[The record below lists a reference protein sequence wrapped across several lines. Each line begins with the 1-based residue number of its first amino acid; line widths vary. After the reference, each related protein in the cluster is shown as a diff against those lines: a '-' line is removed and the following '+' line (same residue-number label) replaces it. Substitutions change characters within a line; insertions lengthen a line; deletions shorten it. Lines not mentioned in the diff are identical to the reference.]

1 MINWNE
7 ITHFKIHEFDCKCG
21 CGQNNISGEL
31 VSMLEKAREI
41 AGVPF
46 KINCGCRCIKH
57 NQEVGGVA
65 DSAHCKGLAVDIS
78 ALGDSVRFSIVSALL
93 SVGFKRVLLY
103 STFIHVDDDLTK
115 VNPILKIMK

>member
-1 MINWNE
+1 MIDWNE
-7 ITHFKIHEFDCKCG
+7 IKHFKKEEFTCKCG
-21 CGQNNISGEL
+21 CGQNNINDEFVL
-31 VSMLEKAREI
+31 LLEIARKK

-46 KINCGCRCIKH
+46 SINCGFRCEKH
-57 NQEVGGVA
+57 NQEVGGVT

-78 ALGDSVRFSIVSALL
+78 ARSDSDRFSIVSALL

-103 STFIHVDDDLTK
+103 STFIHVDEDLTK